1 MTPHDNHLHNHQ
13 ADRDA
18 AYDMA
23 LDAMREQ
30 THVTGYEL
38 FEQLP
43 FLTDAQ
49 LLQFCDVVAATDE
62 PVIRNMVRLVC
73 GDIIERKA
81 KQAMAVRK

>member
-1 MTPHDNHLHNHQ
+1 MDYKLHNHQ
-13 ADRDA
+13 ADLDA

-23 LDAMREQ
+23 LEAMREQ

-49 LLQFCDVVAATDE
+49 LLQFCDTVAATDE
-62 PVIRNMVRLVC
+62 PVVRNMVRLVC
-73 GDIIERKA
+73 GDIIARKA
-81 KQAMAVRK
+81 KQATEMKK

>member
-1 MTPHDNHLHNHQ
+1 MDYKLHDTQ

-18 AYDMA
+18 AYDMV
-23 LDAMREQ
+23 LDAMHEQ

-49 LLQFCDVVAATDE
+49 LLQLCDMVAATDE

-81 KQAMAVRK
+81 KQAMAVQP

>member
-1 MTPHDNHLHNHQ
+1 MDYKLHDHQ

-49 LLQFCDVVAATDE
+49 LLQFCDTVAATEE
-62 PVIRNMVRLVC
+62 PVVRNMVRLVC

-81 KQAMAVRK
+81 KQAMAVRR

>member
-1 MTPHDNHLHNHQ
+1 MDYKLHNHA

-49 LLQFCDVVAATDE
+49 LLQFCDTVAATDE
-62 PVIRNMVRLVC
+62 PVVRNMVRLVC
-73 GDIIERKA
+73 GDIIERKV
-81 KQAMAVRK
+81 KQVMAVRK

>member
-1 MTPHDNHLHNHQ
+1 MDYKLGDTQ

-18 AYDMA
+18 ACDMA

-49 LLQFCDVVAATDE
+49 LLQFCDTVAATDE
-62 PVIRNMVRLVC
+62 PVVRNMVRLVC
-73 GDIIERKA
+73 GDIIARKA
-81 KQAMAVRK
+81 KQAMGMKK

>member
-1 MTPHDNHLHNHQ
+1 MDYKLGDTQ
-13 ADRDA
+13 ADRNA
-18 AYDMA
+18 AYDLA

-30 THVTGYEL
+30 THVTGWEL

-62 PVIRNMVRLVC
+62 LVVRNMVRLVC
-73 GDIIERKA
+73 GDIIARKS

>member
-1 MTPHDNHLHNHQ
+1 MDYKLGDTQ

-30 THVTGYEL
+30 THVTGWEL

-49 LLQFCDVVAATDE
+49 LLQFCDAVAATDE
-62 PVIRNMVRLVC
+62 LVVRNMVRLVC

-81 KQAMAVRK
+81 KQAMGMKK

>member
-1 MTPHDNHLHNHQ
+1 MTPHDNHLHDTQ

-18 AYDMA
+18 AYDLA
-23 LDAMREQ
+23 LEAMREQ

-49 LLQFCDVVAATDE
+49 LLQFCDAVAATDD
-62 PVIRNMVRLVC
+62 PVVRNMVRLVC
-73 GDIIERKA
+73 VDIIARKA
-81 KQAMAVRK
+81 KQAMGMKK

>member
-1 MTPHDNHLHNHQ
+1 MDYKLGDTQ
-13 ADRDA
+13 ADRNA
-18 AYDMA
+18 AYDLA

-30 THVTGYEL
+30 THVTGWEL

-49 LLQFCDVVAATDE
+49 LLQFCDTVAATEE
-62 PVIRNMVRLVC
+62 PVVRNMVRLVC

-81 KQAMAVRK
+81 KQAMAVRR

>member
-1 MTPHDNHLHNHQ
+1 MDYKLHDHQ

-49 LLQFCDVVAATDE
+49 LLQFCDVVAATEE
-62 PVIRNMVRLVC
+62 PVVRNMVRLVC
-73 GDIIERKA
+73 GDIIARKA
-81 KQAMAVRK
+81 RQAMEMKK